1 MEMTTE
7 YESGYVYG
15 FDVCAVY
22 VSKEADDP
30 EAVAQQA
37 NSINRSLPAEATRL
51 ESDPD
56 DSRPA
61 LERAHLL
68 AGLQDRSDVWEFDHL
83 DVSEDKHPRV
93 PATLVAEGKASVA
106 AYLAV
111 QGLDNTEIGG
121 VLGVGNRT
129 VSQYI
134 SDFKSG
140 ER

>member
-1 MEMTTE
+1 MEIATE
-7 YESGYVYG
+7 YESGYVYS
-15 FDVCAVY
+15 FDHCEVY

-37 NSINRSLPAEATRL
+37 NSINQSLPAAATRL
-51 ESDPD
+51 ESDSGG
-56 DSRPA
+56 SRSA
-61 LERAHLL
+61 SERAHLL
-68 AGLQDRSDVWEFDHL
+68 ARLQDRSDGWRFDHL
-83 DVSEDKHPRV
+83 DVSDDKHPRV
-93 PATLVAEGKASVA
+93 PAALVAAGKASVA

-111 QGLDNTEIGG
+111 QGLDNTEIGV
-121 VLGVGNRT
+121 VLDVGDRT

>member
-1 MEMTTE
+1 MEMATE

-15 FDVCAVY
+15 FDDCAVY

-37 NSINRSLPAEATRL
+37 NSLNRSLPAEATRL
-51 ESDPD
+51 EANISDTR
-56 DSRPA
+56 SA
-61 LERAHLL
+61 SELAHLL
-68 AGLQDRSDVWEFDHL
+68 ARLQDRSDGWEFDHL
-83 DVSEDKHPRV
+83 DVSEDQHPRV
-93 PATLVAEGKASVA
+93 PAVLVAEGKPSVA
-106 AYLAV
+106 AYLAA
-111 QGLDNTEIGG
+111 QGLDNTAIGE
-121 VLGVGNRT
+121 LLDVGDRT